1 MSTGHPQSPALPR
14 GPEPLPLL
22 GRPHAPTRPPAL
34 RTDWFGRTGRAWWGA
49 KDGPGRLSSPS
60 LVRGPRGPTEASSAR
75 AICPLPHSRP
85 LQRPARLRPLWPAGR
100 VGPFTLMALHCG
112 AACQLHPAVTSV
124 GRRLWGWS
132 PGLPQ
137 RSLRPSQQSLL
148 GASTPPLPPT
158 PCSSH
163 SCPGGQSPR
172 SCSPGPAP
180 PGPSLGPRSVLPAP
194 LPAPAQPCCL
204 GSGVSLSRD
213 HREAVSPTRPSRLPR
228 ATPC

>member
-14 GPEPLPLL
+14 GPEPLPPCS
-22 GRPHAPTRPPAL
+22 GAPTPPHL

-60 LVRGPRGPTEASSAR
+60 LVRGPRGPTEASSAP

-85 LQRPARLRPLWPAGR
+85 LQRPGPPEAPLAG
-100 VGPFTLMALHCG
+100 GQGGALHLDG
-112 AACQLHPAVTSV
+112 PALWGRLKLHPAVTSV

-194 LPAPAQPCCL
+194 LPPQP
-204 GSGVSLSRD
+204 S
-213 HREAVSPTRPSRLPR
+213 HAVSGQVSPYHVTTGRQ
-228 ATPC
+228 